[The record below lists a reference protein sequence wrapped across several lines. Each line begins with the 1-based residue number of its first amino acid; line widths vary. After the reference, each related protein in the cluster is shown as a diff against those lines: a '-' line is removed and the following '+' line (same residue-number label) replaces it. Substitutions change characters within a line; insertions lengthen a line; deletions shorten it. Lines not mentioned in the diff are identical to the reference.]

1 MIFFVV
7 LGALFG
13 MRGLLS
19 LLVGGA
25 AVALDPSMAALYSN
39 RAACHLK
46 LNDPHACAQDCS
58 KALSLLMPPCEA
70 NAAARLKAFCR
81 RGAALAQVQDFESG
95 VLCCVVRG
103 TIVSPPFS
111 TAAIADYVSALKIEP
126 DNDKLKAD
134 LQHLTAQHMEAM
146 SSS

>member
-81 RGAALAQVQDFESG
+81 RGAALAQVQDFES
-95 VLCCVVRG
+95 
-103 TIVSPPFS
+103 
-111 TAAIADYVSALKIEP
+111 AIADYVSALKIEP

>member
-58 KALSLLMPPCEA
+58 KVTAPTPA
-70 NAAARLKAFCR
+70 NLQC
-81 RGAALAQVQDFESG
+81 
-95 VLCCVVRG
+95 VLFAC
-103 TIVSPPFS
+103 
-111 TAAIADYVSALKIEP
+111 
-126 DNDKLKAD
+126 
-134 LQHLTAQHMEAM
+134 
-146 SSS
+146 